1 MLWGAALWR
10 RQCTLNFKNFSH
22 SSSGKTYETTFVGHT
37 NIGLHIK
44 FGGFS
49 IHIKNVM
56 ARRTLA
62 ASIYSKFFKLKPL
75 L

>member
-10 RQCTLNFKNFSH
+10 RQCTLNFKNFNR
-22 SSSGKTYETTFVGHT
+22 SSSVKTYETTFVGHT
-37 NIGLHIK
+37 NIGLHFK

-56 ARRTLA
+56 GRRTLA
-62 ASIYSKFFKLKPL
+62 TSIYAKFLKLLPL